1 MKTKPT
7 RNNNIVP
14 INKNSHLKIKMSE
27 LVNFS
32 FSKTTNASILTLA
45 EFEKGCKTYPLLFI
59 KDAEEYVP
67 VALFGLEDK
76 QNLFLKWNNQWDA
89 DYIPAHIRRYPFS
102 LATVEHNSEFIVCM
116 DENATIIG
124 KSGEH
129 ALFLAN
135 GKQSE
140 FLNEKIRFLQ
150 ELQLE
155 YEKTLIF
162 TRKILALDLFEP
174 MNANVNLNNGE
185 NLTISGFY
193 VINKDKFKLLDSEIY
208 KEFVNN
214 DEMKLIYEHFSSMG
228 NFSKLIDI
236 VAERKVISKGS
247 RVPRKKTNELN
258 NNKDSDITEKNALK
272 TEKKP
277 EPNVMA

>member
-1 MKTKPT
+1 MNANTATNKK
-7 RNNNIVP
+7 IVP
-14 INKNSHLKIKMSE
+14 VNKKNHLKIKMSE

-32 FSKTTNASILTLA
+32 FAKTTNAAILTLA
-45 EFEKGCKTYPLLFI
+45 EFEKGSKTYPLLFI
-59 KDAEEYVP
+59 KDADDYVP

-89 DYIPAHIRRYPFS
+89 DYVPAHIRRYPFS
-102 LATVEHNSEFIVCM
+102 LATVEEGAEFLVCM

-155 YEKTLIF
+155 YEKTLVF
-162 TRKILALDLFEP
+162 TQKIHELELFEP
-174 MNANVNLNNGE
+174 MNANVTLNNGE

-193 VINKDKFKLLDSEIY
+193 VINKDKFQSLDSEIY
-208 KEFVNN
+208 KELINN
-214 DEMKLIYEHFSSMG
+214 NEMKLIYEHFSSLG
-228 NFSKLIDI
+228 NFSTLIDI

-247 RVPRKKTNELN
+247 RIVRKKTSNDNDSELS
-258 NNKDSDITEKNALK
+258 NKAEKDTE
-272 TEKKP
+272 T
-277 EPNVMA
+277 NVMA